1 MYGEDYVSN
10 ITMDNVAGVLY
21 SAEKYDLVSLK
32 MDCDGFVSRG
42 CESSDINAL
51 HAL

>member
-1 MYGEDYVSN
+1 MYDADYVSN

-32 MDCDGFVSRG
+32 MYCDEFLSRG
-42 CESSDINAL
+42 CESSYINAL